1 MKGCLQYVW
10 NIGALCS
17 QTALNPHVE
26 MAVICQI
33 GYSGMENG
41 LAV

>member
-10 NIGALCS
+10 NIGVLCS
-17 QTALNPHVE
+17 KTALNLQVE

-33 GYSGMENG
+33 GYSGMENW